1 MVQIHVVEDY
11 LRVKILKI
19 VIYKPFYKQLQ
30 NNKLSAVNADP
41 FCFFVFMPFGPVEFP
56 SWHMP
61 RVTRT
66 VALEVMLGDSDG

>member
-30 NNKLSAVNADP
+30 NNKRSAVNVDP
-41 FCFFVFMPFGPVEFP
+41 FCFFVFMPFVPVEFP
-56 SWHMP
+56 S
-61 RVTRT
+61 
-66 VALEVMLGDSDG
+66 